1 MVNAYEIVV
10 TCGSP
15 KHKEPRKLHTYSYE
29 PELHDQRW
37 VDVEIV
43 QATKLNSLNRALE
56 VMKAN
61 GERLPDADEMGVICN
76 RPSSERFNTRGLVLP
91 SHIRI
96 EWICGYRIDW
106 EAERFYRVLD
116 RLRDNGLHGV
126 TAQSA
131 HSAYER
137 LKQSTGSKL
146 RLQKDA

>member
-1 MVNAYEIVV
+1 MNAYEIVV

-43 QATKLNSLNRALE
+43 QATKLNQLNRALE

-61 GERLPDADEMGVICN
+61 GERLPDADERAAICN
-76 RPSSERFNTRGLVLP
+76 RPSSNRYKMAGVIWV
-91 SHIRI
+91 SHAHINC
-96 EWICGYRIDW
+96 ICGYKRGW
-106 EAERFYRVLD
+106 EIELFYQVLD

-137 LKQSTGSKL
+137 LKQSTGNK
-146 RLQKDA
+146 